1 MPTCLWSLPGS
12 SLLSTLFS
20 TFSWPLTLLVLA
32 LSTGCGQLKSYQA
45 TEQLL
50 LSNAVDEAVVKLD
63 FTPLSGKKVFVD
75 TTFVR
80 DGKTYGCLH
89 DGYLISSVR
98 QQMMSDGCLL
108 FDKREEAEVIVEA
121 RVGTLGADAHEITYG
136 LPASNAL
143 SSAATA
149 MGTGAPIPAIPE
161 ISLAKRTQNDG
172 AAKLA
177 LFAFDAKSR
186 EPLWQSGVTLAKT
199 TSANTWLLGA
209 GPWPKRQG
217 WKLFG
222 GGDKDKTPAK
232 TKKQEE
238 ADRFDAETRV
248 TLQESHVFPALR
260 KSKIGQPME
269 LIAKAA
275 ESPEKKEGAT
285 AKITDTGS
293 EPAPLD
299 HSVKQ
304 ASGETPVAAE
314 KGAEPPANKALVSS
328 GAVGQ

>member
-1 MPTCLWSLPGS
+1 MHSRLLSLPGS
-12 SLLSTLFS
+12 YLIAPFALLS
-20 TFSWPLTLLVLA
+20 LVCGA
-32 LSTGCGQLKSYQA
+32 GCGQLKSYQA

-50 LSNAVDEAVVKLD
+50 LSNAVDEAVQQLD
-63 FTPLSGKKVFVD
+63 FTPLSGRKVFVD

-80 DGKTYGCLH
+80 DGKQYGCLH

-108 FDKREEAEVIVEA
+108 YDKREEAEVIVEA

-136 LPASNAL
+136 LPASSAL
-143 SSAATA
+143 SSAATV
-149 MGTGAPIPAIPE
+149 MGSGAPIPAIPE

-209 GPWPKRQG
+209 GPWPKRSG

-222 GGDKDKTPAK
+222 GEEKE
-232 TKKQEE
+232 KKSSKSKEDDE
-238 ADRFDAETRV
+238 DRFESDTRV
-248 TLQESHVFPALR
+248 TLDESHVFPALR
-260 KSKIGQPME
+260 KPKIGEPQE
-269 LIAKAA
+269 LIAKAPA
-275 ESPEKKEGAT
+275 PIEAAKAATTKLVDESA
-285 AKITDTGS
+285 
-293 EPAPLD
+293 EPAPID
-299 HSVKQ
+299 RSVKQ
-304 ASGETPVAAE
+304 ASSEAPVTTG
-314 KGAEPPANKALVSS
+314 KTDDPPPKQTLASS
-328 GAVGQ
+328 GALGP